1 METRIAS
8 ACRRSGRSLRRG
20 TVALVLGVTALAVVA
35 GTATATGTAK
45 KPVLK
50 GTALKPTKVVDVDK
64 AQTSRVAKTD
74 PTLLGKSSSAPV
86 HVMIK
91 YDFDATASYTGG
103 VDGLA
108 PTSPRETG
116 RKLRENRGAVGAY
129 EAFARQ
135 KAQSISSA
143 IKNAVPGANVK
154 ETFETVYGGVRA
166 TIPANAVEKVLSV
179 PGVVAVQRDAVNH
192 PTELSGAEP
201 RFIGATNA
209 WNSLGGEKAG
219 DGVVVG
225 VIDTGIWPE
234 HPSVAARPDLSPSP
248 GSYPCQFGVSG
259 SPNDPAFACNNKL
272 IGAYAFTDT
281 YMAVVGAGPEEY
293 CNASTNQCSAR
304 DSEGHGTHTATTAAG
319 NPVASA
325 QLFGVERGP
334 VSGVAPG
341 AKLIMYRV
349 CLSGGCYSSDSISAI
364 QQAILDGVDVI
375 NFSIS
380 GGNDPYT
387 DSVELAFLDAFNAGI
402 SVNASA
408 GNEGPGPAT
417 VAHASPWVTSVGAST
432 SDRFFTSTLH
442 LQDGVAVFDKQGVT
456 VTDGIDATP
465 VVLSSTWGDSL
476 CQNVPP
482 PGAASGKIVACERG
496 VNGRI
501 QKGYNVMLGGGVG
514 LILYNPTRLDVE
526 TDNHFIPGIH
536 LEGPNDDLVAFITA
550 HPAATASWP
559 SSTATETQGD
569 VMAAFSSR
577 GPAPDFVKPDVTA
590 PGIQV
595 LAGMTPKPTPAPAGV
610 DSGAPDQLWQAI
622 AGTSMSGPHAAGA
635 SALVKAA
642 HEDWSPAEIKSALMT
657 SSVQDV
663 VKEDGTTTADP
674 FDMGAGSIRVD
685 RAINPT
691 VVLDETYANYVAS
704 AADPLGRINLNLPSI
719 DAPTMPGT
727 VMTTRKL
734 TNVTDGSV
742 DLSVAVDAPA
752 GSSISVNGGRDIHIR
767 RGGTTRVRIV
777 ISAPGLADGQYFGRI
792 TLSPRG
798 GGTPVTLPVAFF
810 RQQGSVSLVNSCSP
824 TTFRR
829 ITGSTHCTVAAQNFE
844 SAPANV
850 KLVVEGVGHGN
861 ALLYSHVH
869 APSGTLKTPIG
880 FAWKGQLSPA
890 LAPEINGVAQSDASN
905 GLYGYNQLSDFGIG
919 PESGYGDETIGT
931 YGVPAFKFG
940 DEVYNQIGVDSNGYV
955 VVGPATSAD
964 NVCCDMPPL
973 PDAAAPNNVIAPF
986 WTDLNPAAGGS
997 ISVGLLND
1005 GVDDY
1010 IVVEW
1015 KNVLTYGT
1023 TQAQSFQVWIRA
1035 GANEGQWLEY
1045 AQVTGSGASTNL
1057 VVGAENRD
1065 GSSGVNVSPIP
1076 SAGQEYFVDTGSPTP
1091 GGSVTFEYDARSLRD
1106 GVYSSVANLT
1116 SDVTPGVTQKVQELT
1131 VTR

>member
-1 METRIAS
+1 
-8 ACRRSGRSLRRG
+8 
-20 TVALVLGVTALAVVA
+20 LVLGVAALAAVA
-35 GTATATGTAK
+35 GTATGKA
-45 KPVLK
+45 
-50 GTALKPTKVVDVDK
+50 KPTLTGKALQPAKVFNVDK

-74 PTLLGKSSSAPV
+74 PSLLGKSDSTPV
-86 HVMIK
+86 NVMIK

-103 VDGLA
+103 VAGLA
-108 PTSPRETG
+108 ATSPRETG
-116 RKLRENRGAVGAY
+116 RKLRDNRGAVGAY
-129 EAFARQ
+129 EAYAKQ

-143 IKNAVPGANVK
+143 LQNAVPAASVK
-154 ETFETVYGGVRA
+154 ETFQTVYGGVRA
-166 TIPANAVEKVLSV
+166 TVPANAVEKILSV
-179 PGVVAVQRDAVNH
+179 PGVVAVQRDTVNH
-192 PTELSGAEP
+192 PTEISGAEP

-209 WNSLGGEKAG
+209 WNSLGGAKAG

-234 HPSVAARPDLSPSP
+234 HPSVAARPDLSASP

-259 SPNDPAFACNNKL
+259 SPNDPAFTCNNKL

-281 YMAVVGAGPEEY
+281 YMAVVGAGPSEY
-293 CNASTNQCSAR
+293 CNATTHQCSAR
-304 DSEGHGTHTATTAAG
+304 DSEGHGTHTATTAVG

-349 CLSGGCYSSDSISAI
+349 CLSGGCYSSDSIDAI
-364 QQAILDGVDVI
+364 QQAITDGVDVI

-380 GGNDPYT
+380 GGNNPYT
-387 DSVELAFLDAFNAGI
+387 DAVELAFLDAFNAGI

-442 LQDGVAVFDKQGVT
+442 LQDGISVFDKQGVT
-456 VTDGIDATP
+456 VTAGISSKP
-465 VVLSSTWGDSL
+465 VVLASTWGDSL

-482 PGAASGKIVACERG
+482 PGAASGKVVLCQRG

-514 LILYNPTRLDVE
+514 LILYNATKLDVE

-536 LEGPNDDLVAFITA
+536 LEGPNSDLVSFVTA
-550 HPAATASWP
+550 HPAATATWAA
-559 SSTATETQGD
+559 STATPTRGD

-595 LAGMTPKPTPAPAGV
+595 LAGMTPAPEPAPAGV
-610 DSGAPDQLWQAI
+610 DSGAPGQLWQAI

-635 SALVKAA
+635 SALIKAA
-642 HEDWSPAEIKSALMT
+642 HQDWSPAEIKSALMT

-691 VVLDETYANYVAS
+691 VVFDESYANYVAS

-727 VMTTRKL
+727 VTTTRTL
-734 TNVTDGSV
+734 TNVTGGEV
-742 DLSVAVDAPA
+742 DLSVSVAAPS
-752 GSSISVNGGRDIHIR
+752 GTSITVNGGRDIHIR
-767 RGGTTRVRIV
+767 RGGSTRVRIT
-777 ISAPGLADGQYFGRI
+777 ISAPGAGDGQYFGRI
-792 TLSPRG
+792 TLTPRSG
-798 GGTPVTLPVAFF
+798 NPVTMPVAFY
-810 RQQGSVSLVNSCSP
+810 RQQGAVSLVNSCSP
-824 TTFRR
+824 TTFKR
-829 ITGSTHCTVAAQNFE
+829 ITGSTHCTVAAQNFD
-844 SAPANV
+844 SSPANV
-850 KLVVEGVGHGN
+850 NLVVEGIGHGN
-861 ALLYSHVH
+861 ALLYSHVN
-869 APSGTLKTPIG
+869 APSATLRTPLG

-890 LAPEINGVAQSDASN
+890 LAPAINGVAQSNASN
-905 GLYGYNQLSDFGIG
+905 GLYGYNELSLFGVG
-919 PESGYGDETIGT
+919 PQSGYGDETIET
-931 YGVPAFKFG
+931 YDVPAFKYG
-940 DEVYNQIGVDSNGYV
+940 DEVYTQLGVDSNGYV

-973 PDAAAPNNVIAPF
+973 PDPGAPNNVIAPF
-986 WTDLNPAAGGS
+986 WTDLNPAAGGAV
-997 ISVGLLND
+997 SVGVLSD

-1015 KNVLTYGT
+1015 KNVPTYGT
-1023 TQAQSFQVWIRA
+1023 TQKQSFQVWIRA
-1035 GANEGQWLEY
+1035 GASEGQWLEY
-1045 AQVTGSGASTNL
+1045 DQVTGSGASTNL

-1065 GSSGVNVSPIP
+1065 GSSGANVSPTP
-1076 SAGQEYFVDTGSPTP
+1076 AAGQEYYVDTASPTP
-1091 GGSVTFEYDARSLRD
+1091 GGSVTIEYDARSVRD
-1106 GVYSSVANLT
+1106 GVFSSVANLT
-1116 SDVTPGVTQKVQELT
+1116 SDVTPGVTQKEQQLT

>member
-1 METRIAS
+1 MHNSHAS

-20 TVALVLGVTALAVVA
+20 TVALVLALTVALAAVVA
-35 GTATATGTAK
+35 GTATGKAK
-45 KPVLK
+45 PTLK
-50 GTALKPTKVVDVDK
+50 GTSLQPTKVVDVDK

-74 PTLLGKSSSAPV
+74 PALLGKSDSTPV
-86 HVMIK
+86 NVMIK

-116 RKLRENRGAVGAY
+116 RKLRDNRGAVSAY
-129 EAFARQ
+129 EAYAKQ
-135 KAQSISSA
+135 KTQSISAA
-143 IKNAVPGANVK
+143 IQNAVPGASVK
-154 ETFETVYGGVRA
+154 QSFQTVYGGVRA
-166 TIPANAVEKVLSV
+166 TVPANAVEKILSV
-179 PGVVAVQRDAVNH
+179 PGVVAVQKDTVNH
-192 PTELSGAEP
+192 PLETSGAEP

-248 GSYPCQFGVSG
+248 GAYPCQFGVSG

-272 IGAYAFTDT
+272 IGAYAFTNT
-281 YMAVVGAGPEEY
+281 YMAVVGAGPSEY
-293 CNASTNQCSAR
+293 CNATTHQCSAR
-304 DSEGHGTHTATTAAG
+304 DSEGHGTHTATTAVG

-364 QQAILDGVDVI
+364 QQAITDGVDVI

-408 GNEGPGPAT
+408 GNDGPGAGT
-417 VAHASPWVTSVGAST
+417 VAHSSPWVTSVGAST
-432 SDRFFTSTLH
+432 SDRFFVSTLH
-442 LQDGVAVFDKQGVT
+442 LQDGITVFDKQGVT
-456 VTDGIDATP
+456 VTAGISSKP
-465 VVLSSTWGDSL
+465 VVLASTWNDAL

-482 PGAASGKIVACERG
+482 PGAASGKVVLCQRG

-501 QKGYNVMLGGGVG
+501 AKGYNVMLGGGVG
-514 LILYNPTRLDVE
+514 MILYNATKLDVE
-526 TDNHFIPGIH
+526 TDNHFIPAIH
-536 LEGPNDDLVAFITA
+536 LEGPNDDLVAFVTA
-550 HPAATASWP
+550 HPAATATWA
-559 SSTATETQGD
+559 SSTATPTRGD

-595 LAGMTPKPTPAPAGV
+595 LAGMTPAPEPAPAGV
-610 DSGAPDQLWQAI
+610 DSGAPGQLWQAI

-635 SALVKAA
+635 SALIKAA
-642 HEDWSPAEIKSALMT
+642 HPDWSPAEIKSALMT
-657 SSVQDV
+657 STVQDV
-663 VKEDGTTTADP
+663 VKEDGSTPADP

-704 AADPLGRINLNLPSI
+704 AADPLGRINLNIPSI

-727 VMTTRKL
+727 VTTTRKL
-734 TNVTDGSV
+734 TNVTNGAVDLGVSV
-742 DLSVAVDAPA
+742 DSPSGA
-752 GSSISVNGGRDIHIR
+752 SISVNNGRDVHIAR
-767 RGGTTRVRIV
+767 NGTARVRIT
-777 ISAPGLADGQYFGRI
+777 ISAPGLGDGQYFGRI
-792 TLSPRG
+792 TLTPRQ
-798 GGTPVTLPVAFF
+798 GGTPVTMPVAFF

-829 ITGSTHCTVAAQNFE
+829 ITGKTHCTVSAQNFE

-850 KLVVEGVGHGN
+850 NLVVEGVGNGN
-861 ALLYSHVH
+861 ALLYSNVT

-890 LAPEINGVAQSDASN
+890 LAPAINGVAQSNASN
-905 GLYGYNQLSDFGIG
+905 GLYGYNQLSDFGIA
-919 PESGYGDETIGT
+919 PESGFGDETIAS
-931 YGVPAFKFG
+931 YNVPAFKYG

-973 PDAAAPNNVIAPF
+973 PDPAAPNNVIAPF
-986 WTDLNPAAGGS
+986 WTDLNPSAGGA
-997 ISVGLLND
+997 ISVGLLSD

-1010 IVVEW
+1010 LVIEW
-1015 KNVLTYGT
+1015 KGVPTYGT
-1023 TQAQSFQVWIRA
+1023 SQKQSVQVWIRT

-1045 AQVTGSGASTNL
+1045 GQVQGSGASTGL

-1065 GSSGVNVSPIP
+1065 GSSGASVSSTPA
-1076 SAGQEYFVDTGSPTP
+1076 AGQEYFVDTGSPTP
-1091 GGSVTFEYDARSLRD
+1091 GGAVTFEYDARSLRD
-1106 GVYSSVANLT
+1106 GVYRSVANLT